1 MGTIDFDLRPRP
13 QFGLTYQNYG
23 FYLAYSVGTKN
34 YQDGIV
40 GNPNH
45 QVNANYLRFGINYKL
60 K

>member
-23 FYLAYSVGTKN
+23 LYLEYSVGTKN

-40 GNPNH
+40 GSPNH
-45 QVNANYLRFGINYKL
+45 QVNANY
-60 K
+60 